1 MRISMKDGLNIQEK
15 LQEFHKNS
23 LIIKDFHPKILA
35 RLDSNNVEFYVEK
48 LSKTTNEI
56 YKSDSCFYGTL
67 KFGLRKLLK
76 EVLNVENLKDNSIF
90 DKYKD
95 VKVKDSVKD
104 IYKEVIQDFN
114 VEALKQKKLLK
125 GKK

>member
-1 MRISMKDGLNIQEK
+1 MKENHLNIQEK
-15 LQEFHKNS
+15 LQEFHRNS
-23 LIIKDFHPKILA
+23 LVIKDFSPKILA
-35 RLDSNNVEFYVEK
+35 RLDSNNLEFYIEK
-48 LSKTTNEI
+48 IAKTTGEI
-56 YKSDSCFYGTL
+56 YKADSCFYGTL

-104 IYKEVIQDFN
+104 IYEEVIQDFN

>member
-1 MRISMKDGLNIQEK
+1 MKDNNLNIQEK

-35 RLDSNNVEFYVEK
+35 RLDSNNVEFYIEK

-67 KFGLRKLLK
+67 KYGLRKLLK
-76 EVLNVENLKDNSIF
+76 EVLNIENLKDESIF
-90 DKYKD
+90 DKYRD
-95 VKVKDSVKD
+95 VKVKDCVKE
-104 IYKEVIQDFN
+104 IYEKVMVDFN
-114 VEALKQKKLLK
+114 AEVLKQKKLLK
-125 GKK
+125 GKGK

>member
-1 MRISMKDGLNIQEK
+1 MKDGLNIQEK
-15 LQEFHKNS
+15 LQEFHQKS
-23 LIIKDFHPKILA
+23 LVIKEFHPKILA
-35 RLDSNNVEFYVEK
+35 RLDSNNIEFYVEK
-48 LSKTTNEI
+48 LSKTTNET
-56 YKSDSCFYGTL
+56 YKVDSCFYGTL

-90 DKYKD
+90 DNYKD

-104 IYKEVIQDFN
+104 IYEEVIQDFN